1 MPTIAEVY
9 KFSWRAVGNVD
20 YRVSGKSI
28 AFSSV
33 CFGKVKGDPFSDQ
46 LVTFA
51 RRLYETLP
59 IKYSDLL
66 SAALYQTCTFQ
77 LFRSI
82 RDRWPLDTQHF
93 CQKVMGDRH
102 CVVVTAITHHK

>member
-1 MPTIAEVY
+1 M
-9 KFSWRAVGNVD
+9 FSWRAVGNVD
-20 YRVSGKSI
+20 YRAGEISLSG
-28 AFSSV
+28 V

-46 LVTFA
+46 PITFA
-51 RRLYETLP
+51 RRLYETPP
-59 IKYSDLL
+59 IKYGDLL
-66 SAALYQTCTFQ
+66 SAALNQTRTFQ